1 MHPVD
6 NETGP
11 FKVRDLIILFLTIGL
26 LFGIMLGNRP
36 LSVPDEGRYVE
47 IAREMAA
54 TGDYITPRLNGV
66 KYFEKPALFYWLESL
81 SVTIFGIREFA
92 LRLWPALFALFG
104 CLAVYAAGS
113 MLYGRRAGLFA
124 AVVLATSVLYYAL
137 SQAIILD
144 MPVSVLLTAA
154 LLSFILGTREE
165 PGVRRRLFM
174 GAFFA
179 FAALATLTKGLI
191 GILIPG
197 MVIGAWIVLLNE
209 WHVLRSMYLFSGIV
223 LFLVIAVPWH
233 VLAGRANPE
242 FYQFYFIHEHFQRY
256 LTKVHGRYKPA
267 WYFIP
272 VLLLGFFPWSAF
284 LLQSLRNSI
293 PGWRERHQ
301 HRETIFLLLW
311 AGLVFLFFSVS
322 SSKLVPYILPVF
334 PPLAL
339 LLGRYLAKGWDEN
352 RLPGSRP
359 AYLLLLLLAVAVVVG
374 LAVLPH
380 YRPELDQHLLRH
392 HRIAI
397 ISVLFGGAFLIGL
410 MQRRYGLRGSLSALL
425 VTTCLFLLAVSTA
438 VPQLDSRSIKGLAL
452 ELKARLRPSD
462 EVVCYGTYYQDLP
475 VYLERRISVVGWQG
489 ELSFG
494 TTVEDT
500 SGWMLDLAT
509 FRRRWQGPN
518 TLYLVT
524 ESLYYDTLLND
535 ISLRTYLVARTPNTV
550 LLSNK
555 EVKP

>member
-1 MHPVD
+1 MLSVD
-6 NETGP
+6 NETSR
-11 FKVRDLIILFLTIGL
+11 FEVRDLIILFLTIGL

-81 SVTIFGIREFA
+81 SVRLFGIREFT

-104 CLAVYAAGS
+104 CFSVYTAGT
-113 MLYGRRAGLFA
+113 MLYGRRAGLLA
-124 AVVLATSVLYYAL
+124 AAVLATSALYYAL

-144 MPVSVLLTAA
+144 MPVTFFLTAA

-165 PGVRRRLFM
+165 PGLRRRLFLY
-174 GAFFA
+174 GFYAC
-179 FAALATLTKGLI
+179 AALATLTKGLI

-209 WHVLRSMYLFSGIV
+209 WRVLKTMYLFSGIA
-223 LFLVIAVPWH
+223 LFLAIAVPWH

-256 LTKVHGRYKPA
+256 LTRIHGRYKPF

-272 VLLLGFFPWSAF
+272 ILLLGFFPWSAF
-284 LLQSLRNSI
+284 LLQAVKNSI
-293 PGWRERHQ
+293 PTWRERHQ
-301 HRETIFLLLW
+301 HRETIFFLLW
-311 AGLVFLFFSVS
+311 AGLVFLFFSAS

-339 LLGRYLAKGWDEN
+339 LTGRYLAKGWDEN
-352 RLPGSRP
+352 RLPGSAP
-359 AYLLLLLLAVAVVVG
+359 AYLLLLLLAAAVVFG
-374 LAVLPH
+374 LAVLPRF
-380 YRPELDQHLLRH
+380 RPEIDQQALRH
-392 HRIAI
+392 HRIVI
-397 ISVLFGGAFLIGL
+397 ICVLTAGALLIGL
-410 MQRRYGLRGSLSALL
+410 MQKRFGLRGGLSSLLL
-425 VTTCLFLLAVSTA
+425 ITCLFLLAVSNA
-438 VPQLDSRSIKGLAL
+438 MPDLDSRSIKGLAQ
-452 ELKARLRPSD
+452 ELKTRLKPGD
-462 EVVCYGTYYQDLP
+462 EVVSYYTYYQDLP
-475 VYLERRISVVGWQG
+475 VYLERRISVLGWQG

-500 SGWMLDLAT
+500 SAWMIDPAT

-518 TLYLVT
+518 TLYLMT
-524 ESLYYDTLLND
+524 KSLYYDTLRSD
-535 ISLRTYLVARTPNTV
+535 TSLKTYLVARSPNTV